1 MITDEWVKEHFDY
14 VSDEL
19 AHDLPGTLAKA
30 RQLCPITHSDA
41 WGGYWVVT
49 KYEDVLRIAQD
60 WETFSSQL
68 GVTIPHSDSIAL
80 AIPEH
85 IDPPLHREYKRLIN
99 AHFTPTVV
107 AKYEERTHAL
117 VHRLI
122 DGFIERGEC
131 DFQEEFAVPFPAMA
145 FFEFVLNAPTDEVV
159 RLSELSTGAS
169 NPTNPNSAACWK
181 GLTDWIDGFVEQR
194 TNEPPR
200 GDVVDAILAAEIEGR
215 PITYSEVRAVILLLI
230 LGGLDTTTGALG
242 HFMMRFCREPEIPQ
256 LLREEPE
263 LIEKAVEELLR
274 LEGPFIAIG
283 RTVRNQ
289 TELNGCPVMPGEKVL
304 ISWASANRDE
314 DEFSDPDKFDLD
326 RGRNRHLA
334 FGAGPHRCAGS
345 NLARLNLRIAVE
357 AMTQR
362 ILEPQVTIPEHEIP
376 FHSAFNRTPLN
387 LPLKFHPG
395 PRVGT

>member
-19 AHDLPGTLAKA
+19 AHDLPATLAMA

-122 DGFIERGEC
+122 DGFIEKGEC

-159 RLSELSTGAS
+159 RLSQLSTGAS
-169 NPTNPNSAACWK
+169 NPTNPDSAACWK

-194 TNEPPR
+194 TSEPPR
-200 GDVVDAILAAEIEGR
+200 GDVVDAILAATIEGR
-215 PITYSEVRAVILLLI
+215 SITDTEIRAIILLLI

-256 LLREEPE
+256 LLRQKPE
-263 LIEKAVEELLR
+263 LIDKAVEELLR
-274 LEGPFIAIG
+274 LDGPFIAIG

-289 TELNGCPVMPGEKVL
+289 TELDGCPVKPGEKVL

-314 DEFSDPDKFDLD
+314 DEFPDPDKFDLD

-345 NLARLNLRIAVE
+345 NLARLNLRLAVE
-357 AMTQR
+357 AMSQR
-362 ILEPQVTIPEHEIP
+362 ILDPEVTIPEGEIP
-376 FHSAFNRTPLN
+376 FHSAFNRTPLS
-387 LPLKFHPG
+387 LPLKFRPG
-395 PRVGT
+395 PCIGT